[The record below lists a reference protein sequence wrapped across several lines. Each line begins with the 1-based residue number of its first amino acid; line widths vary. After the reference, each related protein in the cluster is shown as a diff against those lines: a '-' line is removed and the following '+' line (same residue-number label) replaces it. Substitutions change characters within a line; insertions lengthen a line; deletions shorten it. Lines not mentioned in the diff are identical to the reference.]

1 MTEYESKFNKA
12 EEYLDNKKYLQALQI
27 FQSLQDVP
35 QFKRKSIIKLI
46 EIYDAQNQVDSAVK
60 LFENYL
66 SDEPDDENIRTF
78 YAQFLIR
85 HKKYGDAHDVL
96 SGVSI
101 KSHPEKNF
109 LMGMVNYY
117 LNDYE
122 ISLINFEEF
131 IKRNKNS
138 ELLPEAHL
146 YSAKCHLK
154 THELDLA
161 LKELKKSEALS
172 IYNYEVYQNFAIVY
186 YLKEMYFHALE
197 SIRKSMELNPVE
209 VSNYELSG
217 KIYFKMGE
225 YQKARKE
232 LETTSEMKELDSEA
246 YALLGIACLKLKD
259 NNNARKYFEQALKKN
274 PANEIAL
281 KELENCN

>member
-12 EEYLDNKKYLQALQI
+12 EEYLNKKQYLQALQI

-35 QFKRKSIIKLI
+35 QFRRKSIINLI
-46 EIYDAQNQVDSAVK
+46 EIYDAQNQVDSAIK

-66 SDEPDDENIRTF
+66 SDEPEDENIRTF

-85 HKKYGDAHDVL
+85 HKKYADAHDVL

-101 KSHPEKNF
+101 KKHPEKNF

-131 IKRNKNS
+131 IKRNKTS

-154 THELDLA
+154 NRELDLA
-161 LKELKKSEALS
+161 LKELKKSEELS
-172 IYNYEVYQNFAIVY
+172 NHNYEVYQTFAMVY
-186 YLKEMYFHALE
+186 YFKEMYFHALE
-197 SIRKSMELNPVE
+197 SLRKSIELNPVE

-217 KIYFKMGE
+217 KIYFKLGE

-232 LETTSEMKELDSEA
+232 LETASEKTDLDSEA

-259 NNNARKYFEQALKKN
+259 NNTARKYFKLALKKN

-281 KELENCN
+281 KELANCK